1 MTNHARLPPRCRR
14 RSRWRVQR
22 QRQRR
27 EGFLREIEFLPQI
40 AEVLDFLSDRGAR
53 VGSSVRRRI
62 KPLPTQEHV
71 FYELQIGVER
81 ERLVIDRPCT
91 YPRRDH
97 DAGNTES
104 ITVDVE
110 VGRVYVGSGTPP
122 VTPPLGER
130 PRSPKATVPS
140 SGPHP
145 FGIPLSP
152 RPQRPAS
159 PGV

>member
-110 VGRVYVGSGTPP
+110 VGRGYGIVKTPP
-122 VTPPLGER
+122 VIPPEEKR
-130 PRSPKATVPS
+130 PRNPKRNFHDRGEQLLGLRLFVGQGA
-140 SGPHP
+140 
-145 FGIPLSP
+145 L
-152 RPQRPAS
+152 
-159 PGV
+159 

>member
-1 MTNHARLPPRCRR
+1 MRNPFTSPSSGRSLVTANHPPREVRPTTRPSRLASRCRR

-27 EGFLREIEFLPQI
+27 EGLLCEIEFLPQI
-40 AEVLDFLSDRGAR
+40 AEVLDFLSDSGAR

-62 KPLPTQEHV
+62 KALPTQEHV

-110 VGRVYVGSGTPP
+110 VGRVHVI
-122 VTPPLGER
+122 V
-130 PRSPKATVPS
+130 
-140 SGPHP
+140 
-145 FGIPLSP
+145 
-152 RPQRPAS
+152 
-159 PGV
+159 